1 MYKSGIYIISSIQ
14 FPDRHYVGSSVN
26 LKQRRARHFRELAAG
41 KHCNAKLQRHA
52 SKYGIEDLQ
61 FDIIYYC
68 IPADLIQIEQNLI
81 NQLQPYFNLCPVAGS
96 RFKNIQSKAAKMKIK
111 RSWLTRPS
119 IPIHSRLFHKKQ

>member
-14 FPDRHYVGSSVN
+14 YPHKHYVGSSIN

-41 KHCNAKLQRHA
+41 KHYNAKLQRHA
-52 SKYGIEDLQ
+52 SKYGIEDLR

-68 IPADLIQIEQNLI
+68 IPADLIQFEQNLI

-96 RFKNIQSKAAKMKIK
+96 RLGSVQSKAAKMKIK

-119 IPIHSRLFHKKQ
+119 IPIHSRMFRKA

>member
-14 FPDRHYVGSSVN
+14 FPARHYVGSSVN

-41 KHCNAKLQRHA
+41 KHCNTKLQRHVQ
-52 SKYGIEDLQ
+52 KYGIEDLR

-68 IPADLIQIEQNLI
+68 IPEDLIQIEQNLI

-96 RFKNIQSKAAKMKIK
+96 RLGTVQSLAAKLKIK

-119 IPIHSRLFHKKQ
+119 IPIHSRLFRKA